1 MQFMC
6 EVLIHNKFIM
16 RDLGFILLYEN
27 VHLYICEWGF
37 VQVGFAQGVVWVMF
51 YTVGLLHLQV

>member
-51 YTVGLLHLQV
+51 YTVG